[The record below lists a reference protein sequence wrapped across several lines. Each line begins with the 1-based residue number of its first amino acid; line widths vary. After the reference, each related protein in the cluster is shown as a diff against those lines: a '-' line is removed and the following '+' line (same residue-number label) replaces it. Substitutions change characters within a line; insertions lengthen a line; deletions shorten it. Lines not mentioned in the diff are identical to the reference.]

1 VTFEPI
7 RTTLKNAMKRDN
19 LRGTLAVLLALAA
32 VLATAQVTEEKVNP
46 GSLYKPGS
54 DNVFLDRVARKPG
67 DILMIVIDEQSLS
80 TFAASTQAKKEDKTK
95 IGLKFFVN
103 LLDDLFKPIL
113 NGFNASSET
122 KGEGDTSQKGK
133 MQARLSATVKEVLPN
148 GNMVIEGL
156 RSLVTNKETQT
167 FVLRGTIRPQD
178 VTPENTIKSEQ
189 IADAEIK
196 MEGKG
201 MIADRQRKGILT
213 TLFDWLF

>member
-1 VTFEPI
+1 VNHETI
-7 RTTLKNAMKRDN
+7 RETLKNAMKREN
-19 LRGTLAVLLALAA
+19 LRGSIAVLFALAA

-46 GSLYKPGS
+46 GSLYKPGT
-54 DNVFLDRVARKPG
+54 DNVLLDRIARKPG

-80 TFAASTQAKKEDKTK
+80 TFAASTTAKKEDKTK
-95 IGLKFFVN
+95 LGFKFFVN

-113 NGFNASSET
+113 NGFSASSEN

-133 MQARLSATVKEVLPN
+133 MQARLSATVKEVEPN
-148 GNMVIEGL
+148 GNMIIEGL
-156 RSLVTNKETQT
+156 RTLVTNKETQT
-167 FVLRGTIRPQD
+167 FVLRGSIRPQD

-189 IADAEIK
+189 IANAEIR

-213 TLFDWLF
+213 QLFDWLF